1 MAEDIHEGVQRYR
14 LSLERLD
21 KSVKIKYISVR
32 DRNLIQKFVSER
44 SLQGISTLTL
54 EKNISNLI
62 RIANL
67 LPVNIDRAGKAHLMN
82 VIMQLQNSNIVKRTV
97 DDYKLVMRQF
107 YRWLE
112 KSDKSPERVAWI
124 KIPGGIVC
132 KMPEQLLT
140 EDDIIKMVK
149 ATDDLMM
156 KSFILLL
163 YDSGARIGEILPL
176 KMKHIEFV
184 KHGAKIM
191 VDGKTGQRRI
201 LLVPSAR
208 VLASW
213 INTKHPDPDNPE
225 AYVWAGKSYQRGY
238 VSYGCL
244 RLLLK
249 EIAKCAGINKRVY
262 PHLFR
267 HTRATYYANYLT
279 EAQMKQHF
287 GWTQASEMAAV
298 YVHLSGRDVDD
309 ALYRHYGI
317 KEDPRHKPVDFA
329 GFADMIA
336 IEEKMPTGKAIK

>member
-124 KIPGGIVC
+124 KIPGGMVC

-140 EDDIIKMVK
+140 EDDIIKMAK

-156 KSFILLL
+156 KSFILL
-163 YDSGARIGEILPL
+163 
-176 KMKHIEFV
+176 
-184 KHGAKIM
+184 
-191 VDGKTGQRRI
+191 
-201 LLVPSAR
+201 
-208 VLASW
+208 
-213 INTKHPDPDNPE
+213 
-225 AYVWAGKSYQRGY
+225 
-238 VSYGCL
+238 
-244 RLLLK
+244 
-249 EIAKCAGINKRVY
+249 
-262 PHLFR
+262 
-267 HTRATYYANYLT
+267 
-279 EAQMKQHF
+279 
-287 GWTQASEMAAV
+287 
-298 YVHLSGRDVDD
+298 
-309 ALYRHYGI
+309 
-317 KEDPRHKPVDFA
+317 
-329 GFADMIA
+329 
-336 IEEKMPTGKAIK
+336 